1 MLIYVNGTYV
11 EASEAKISPYDHGY
25 LYGLGVFETFRIY
38 NGHPFLLDDHYERL
52 TDALSV
58 LQIEWKM
65 TKDGVL
71 RILQELLVRNGL
83 DHAYVRF
90 NVSAGIGEIGLQT
103 ESYEEPS
110 IIVFIKPLPVP
121 GEVLEKEG
129 VILKQKRNTPE
140 GAFRLKSHHYL
151 NNILGKREIG
161 NVVNKEGI
169 FFTEAGHVAEGIVSN
184 LFFMKKG
191 VLYTPSLETGIL
203 NGITR
208 AFIIRIAEVL
218 GVHVEEGLFTQKEL
232 LSADEVFVTN
242 SIQEIV
248 PLNQIEGVNFPG
260 KEGEA
265 TKAFVGIYEM
275 YRESLWNRNELL
287 RGDV

>member
-52 TDALSV
+52 MDALSV

-65 TKDGVL
+65 TKDDVL
-71 RILQELLVRNGL
+71 CILQELLVRNGL
-83 DHAYVRF
+83 EHAYVRF

-103 ESYEEPS
+103 GLYEEPS
-110 IIVFIKPLPVP
+110 VIVFIKPLSVP
-121 GEVLEKEG
+121 GKVLEKEG

-161 NVVNKEGI
+161 NVVNKEGV
-169 FFTEAGHVAEGIVSN
+169 FLTEAGHIAEGVVSN
-184 LFFMKKG
+184 LFFVKKG

-218 GVHVEEGLFTQKEL
+218 DVDVEEGLFTQKEL

-248 PLNQIEGVNFPG
+248 PLNQIEEVNFPG
-260 KEGEA
+260 KEGDV
-265 TKAFVGIYEM
+265 TKSFMSVYEM
-275 YRESLWNRNELL
+275 HRESLWSRNELL

>member
-1 MLIYVNGTYV
+1 MLIYVNGAYV

-38 NGHPFLLDDHYERL
+38 NGYPFLLDDHYERL
-52 TDALSV
+52 MDALSV

-65 TKDGVL
+65 TKDDVL

-83 DHAYVRF
+83 EHAYVRF

-103 ESYEEPS
+103 GLYEEPS
-110 IIVFIKPLPVP
+110 VIVFIKPLTVP
-121 GEVLEKEG
+121 GKAVEKKG
-129 VILKQKRNTPE
+129 VILNQKRNTPE
-140 GAFRLKSHHYL
+140 GTFRLKSHHYL

-169 FFTEAGHVAEGIVSN
+169 FLTEAGYVAEGIVSN
-184 LFFMKKG
+184 LFFVKEG

-218 GVHVEEGLFTQKEL
+218 DVRVEEGLFTQKEL

-248 PLNQIEGVNFPG
+248 PLNQIEEVNFPG
-260 KEGEA
+260 KEGKV
-265 TKAFVGIYEM
+265 TKSFMCVYEM
-275 YRESLWNRNELL
+275 HRESLWSRNELL